1 MTNFILAA
9 VLLIILGAAISYIIK
24 EKKKGAVC
32 IGCSQAGCCASKKSH
47 DSQCGCH

>member
-9 VLLIILGAAISYIIK
+9 VLMIILGGAVIYIIK

-32 IGCSQAGCCASKKSH
+32 IGCSHTGCCAGRKKSGS
-47 DSQCGCH
+47 DCGCQ